1 MKNEHALPGYL
12 AVALALL
19 FPLYWIAVFGAG
31 GDWNLYETVRAD
43 IMRLSGWDALF
54 VLIGVIEI
62 YLYLSLR
69 TVLAQRLHT
78 SLPTV
83 LLLMMAIVV
92 GVFHATVLFDLAFA
106 VGPAFDEST
115 SDQLVFASMVVGI
128 AGLFVYAVLA
138 LVLSITLLRAS
149 AESSTLLKVFAI
161 LLLACCVLQFTI
173 VLGFVNLLLFPLAL
187 LALAAFFL
195 RGEHAVEVV

>member
-19 FPLYWIAVFGAG
+19 FPVYWLTVFGG
-31 GDWNLYETVRAD
+31 VDQDLFETVRAD

-54 VLIGVIEI
+54 VLIGAVEI

>member
-1 MKNEHALPGYL
+1 MKTEHALPGFL
-12 AVALALL
+12 ALGLALL
-19 FPLYWIAVFGAG
+19 FPVYWISVFGG
-31 GDWNLYETVRAD
+31 GDQELFETVRAD
-43 IMRLSGWDALF
+43 IVRLSGWDALF
-54 VLIGVIEI
+54 VLIGAIEI

-69 TVLAQRLHT
+69 TILAQRLHT

-92 GVFHATVLFDLAFA
+92 GVFHATVLFDLVFA

-115 SDQLVFASMVVGI
+115 SDQLVFASMVIGI

-149 AESSTLLKVFAI
+149 AESPTLLKVFAI

>member
-1 MKNEHALPGYL
+1 MKTEHALPGYL

-19 FPLYWIAVFGAG
+19 FPVYWVSVLGAG
-31 GDWNLYETVRAD
+31 GESLFETIRDDV
-43 IMRLSGWDALF
+43 MRLNGWDALF
-54 VLIGVIEI
+54 VLIGAIEI

-69 TVLAQRLHT
+69 KILAQRLNT
-78 SLPTV
+78 ALPAV

-106 VGPAFDEST
+106 AGPEFDPATAE
-115 SDQLVFASMVVGI
+115 QLVLASMVVGI

-149 AESSTLLKVFAI
+149 AESPTLLKVFAI

-173 VLGFVNLLLFPLAL
+173 VFGFINLALFPVAL
-187 LALAAFFL
+187 LVLAAFFL

>member
-1 MKNEHALPGYL
+1 MRNEHALPGYL

-19 FPLYWIAVFGAG
+19 FPVYWISVLGAG
-31 GDWNLYETVRAD
+31 GHWNLFETVRAD
-43 IMRLSGWDALF
+43 VMRLSGWDALF
-54 VLIGVIEI
+54 VLIGAIEI

-69 TVLAQRLHT
+69 KILAQRLHT

-115 SDQLVFASMVVGI
+115 GDQLVFASMVVGI

-149 AESSTLLKVFAI
+149 AESPTMLKVFAI

-173 VLGFVNLLLFPLAL
+173 VLGFVNLALFPVAL

>member
-1 MKNEHALPGYL
+1 MKNEYALPGYL
-12 AVALALL
+12 ALALALL
-19 FPLYWIAVFGAG
+19 FPVYWISVLGAG
-31 GDWNLYETVRAD
+31 GESLFETIRAD
-43 IMRLSGWDALF
+43 VMRLTGWDALF
-54 VLIGVIEI
+54 VLIGLIEI

-69 TVLAQRLHT
+69 QLLLQRLHT
-78 SLPTV
+78 SLPAV

-106 VGPAFDEST
+106 VGPAFDPGTAE
-115 SDQLVFASMVVGI
+115 QLVFASMVIGI

-138 LVLSITLLRAS
+138 LVLSITLLRPS
-149 AESSTLLKVFAI
+149 AESPTLLKVFAI

-173 VLGFVNLLLFPLAL
+173 VLGFLNLALFPVTL
-187 LALAAFFL
+187 LVLAAFFL

>member
-1 MKNEHALPGYL
+1 MKTEHALPGFL
-12 AVALALL
+12 ALALALL
-19 FPLYWIAVFGAG
+19 FPVYWISVLGAG
-31 GDWNLYETVRAD
+31 GEDLFETIRAD
-43 IMRLSGWDALF
+43 VMRLNGWDALF

-69 TVLAQRLHT
+69 RLLAQRLNT

-83 LLLMMAIVV
+83 LLLMMALVV

-106 VGPAFDEST
+106 VGPAFDAAT
-115 SDQLVFASMVVGI
+115 GDQLVFASMVVGI

-149 AESSTLLKVFAI
+149 AESPTLLKVFAI

-173 VLGFVNLLLFPLAL
+173 VLGFLNLALFPAAL

>member
-1 MKNEHALPGYL
+1 MRNDHTAPGFL

-19 FPLYWIAVFGAG
+19 FPVYWISVLGAG
-31 GDWNLYETVRAD
+31 GEELFETIRAD
-43 IMRLSGWDALF
+43 VMRLNGWDALF
-54 VLIGVIEI
+54 VLIGAIEI

-69 TVLAQRLHT
+69 KLLAQRLDT

-83 LLLMMAIVV
+83 LLLLMAIVV

-106 VGPAFDEST
+106 VGPSLDPGT
-115 SDQLVFASMVVGI
+115 GDQLVLASMVVAI
-128 AGLFVYAVLA
+128 AGLFVYAILGLVLA
-138 LVLSITLLRAS
+138 VTLLRSS
-149 AESSTLLKVFAI
+149 AESPTLLKVFAI

-173 VLGFVNLLLFPLAL
+173 VFGFVNLVLFPVAL
-187 LALAAFFL
+187 LALAVFFL

>member
-1 MKNEHALPGYL
+1 MKTEHALPGYL
-12 AVALALL
+12 ALALALL
-19 FPLYWIAVFGAG
+19 FPVYWVSVLGAG
-31 GDWNLYETVRAD
+31 GESLFDTIRDDV
-43 IMRLSGWDALF
+43 MRLNGWDALF
-54 VLIGVIEI
+54 VLIGAIEI

-69 TVLAQRLHT
+69 TILAQRLNN
-78 SLPTV
+78 SLPAV

-115 SDQLVFASMVVGI
+115 GDQLVLASMVVGI
-128 AGLFVYAVLA
+128 AGLFVYAVLG
-138 LVLSITLLRAS
+138 LVLAITLLRAS
-149 AESSTLLKVFAI
+149 AESPTLLKVFAI

-173 VLGFVNLLLFPLAL
+173 VFGFINLALFPVAL
-187 LALAAFFL
+187 LVLAAFFL

>member
-19 FPLYWIAVFGAG
+19 FPVYWITVFGAV
-31 GDWNLYETVRAD
+31 DQDLFETVRAD

-54 VLIGVIEI
+54 VLIGAVEI

-69 TVLAQRLHT
+69 KILAQRLHT

-115 SDQLVFASMVVGI
+115 SDQLVFATMVVGI

-138 LVLSITLLRAS
+138 LVLSITLLRGS
-149 AESSTLLKVFAI
+149 AESPTLLKVFAI

-173 VLGFVNLLLFPLAL
+173 VFGFVNLLLFPLAL